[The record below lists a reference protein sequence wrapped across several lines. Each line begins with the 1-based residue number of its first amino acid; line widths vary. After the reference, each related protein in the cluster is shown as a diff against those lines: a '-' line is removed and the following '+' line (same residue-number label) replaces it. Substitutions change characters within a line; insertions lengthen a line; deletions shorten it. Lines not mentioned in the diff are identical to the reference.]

1 MHFTDLNDSN
11 NTDNNGMMT
20 PNVTATVGTLTAAA
34 KRMKT
39 ATLALVVAVIAIG
52 LEMLTPVHIFLSKH
66 SIR

>member
-52 LEMLTPVHIFLSKH
+52 LAVLTPVHIFFSKH
-66 SIR
+66 SIQ

>member
-1 MHFTDLNDSN
+1 MHFTELNDSN

-52 LEMLTPVHIFLSKH
+52 LSKH